1 MQYTSPPLGT
11 GVEKASWF
19 ALVILL
25 PRGLHVLERD
35 ADVVE
40 ADASSG

>member
-1 MQYTSPPLGT
+1 
-11 GVEKASWF
+11 
-19 ALVILL
+19 VILL